1 MPNIYDVSGDNCTP
15 IFRYY
20 VVLLFWKVTNI
31 QNSIF
36 WKQNNFNVPH
46 IFRHC
51 KLAMSTKCSG
61 CNTITNYCTAQTVTA
76 MYLQSVSFIN
86 YWGLCLPTTPAMNH
100 SSESFSSKCTKTLTM
115 CCSSV
120 SVALQPVCWPWS
132 PPFPLTFYP
141 KSSLSL
147 AASFQFCCSS
157 KSAVSPQTPPSHL
170 PPVLLPSI
178 HPPVTFQ

>member
-1 MPNIYDVSGDNCTP
+1 
-15 IFRYY
+15 
-20 VVLLFWKVTNI
+20 
-31 QNSIF
+31 
-36 WKQNNFNVPH
+36 
-46 IFRHC
+46 
-51 KLAMSTKCSG
+51 MSTKCSG
-61 CNTITNYCTAQTVTA
+61 CNEITNYCTAQTVTA

-115 CCSSV
+115 CCSSA

-157 KSAVSPQTPPSHL
+157 KSAVSPTHRPLTYLQSSF
-170 PPVLLPSI
+170 LLYTLQLLSSGSRI
-178 HPPVTFQ
+178 AIDSRTNQS